1 MFLDLLRSTHGEK
14 LLRVKGIVQIAEDPD
29 RPVVIHGVQK
39 IFHPPARLPQ
49 WPSLP
54 ELGEEKAKRETLLVM
69 IVKDL
74 PEAYVRE
81 LFDAFLGRPSLDR
94 PDRAA
99 LTENPLAIP
108 GFSMRN

>member
-1 MFLDLLRSTHGEK
+1 LRSTHGEK

-39 IFHPPARLPQ
+39 IFHPPARLPE
-49 WPSLP
+49 WPQGSQ
-54 ELGEEKAKRETLLVM
+54 GEKQTLLVM

-74 PEAYVRE
+74 PESYVRE

-99 LTENPLAIP
+99 LMENPLAIP
-108 GFSMRN
+108 GFSPKH

>member
-14 LLRVKGIVQIAEDPD
+14 LLRVKGIVQIAEDPE

-49 WPSLP
+49 WPQN
-54 ELGEEKAKRETLLVM
+54 EKQTLLVM

-74 PEAYVRE
+74 PESYVRE

-99 LTENPLAIP
+99 LMENPLAIP
-108 GFSMRN
+108 GFSPKH

>member
-39 IFHPPARLPQ
+39 IFHPPARLPH
-49 WPSLP
+49 WPQ
-54 ELGEEKAKRETLLVM
+54 GKNETLLVM

-74 PEAYVRE
+74 PESYVRE

-108 GFSMRN
+108 GFSPRN